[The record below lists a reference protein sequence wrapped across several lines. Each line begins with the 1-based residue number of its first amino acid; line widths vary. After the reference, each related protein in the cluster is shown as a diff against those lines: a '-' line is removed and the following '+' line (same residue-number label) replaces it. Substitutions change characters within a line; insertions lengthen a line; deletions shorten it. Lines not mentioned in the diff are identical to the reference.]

1 VEDRKALSLANAK
14 AKLSEIVRSADL
26 ERTPM
31 IQRMKKS
38 SITDN
43 FHHVGIIVK
52 DVDKAV
58 NFYESLGIGPFES
71 LTITARDRKLR
82 GKPLSGLKL
91 KIRIAHVGQTRIEA
105 IQPVEGAGPWFE
117 FLERHGEGIAHMA
130 FVVDDIE
137 KAKFELVTRGLKIL
151 YESWFE
157 DGGAAAYLESDQVG
171 GTVLEIFQRPPNYV
185 PRKR

>member
-1 VEDRKALSLANAK
+1 
-14 AKLSEIVRSADL
+14 
-26 ERTPM
+26 
-31 IQRMKKS
+31 
-38 SITDN
+38 
-43 FHHVGIIVK
+43 
-52 DVDKAV
+52 
-58 NFYESLGIGPFES
+58 
-71 LTITARDRKLR
+71 
-82 GKPLSGLKL
+82 
-91 KIRIAHVGQTRIEA
+91 
-105 IQPVEGAGPWFE
+105 
-117 FLERHGEGIAHMA
+117 MA

>member
-1 VEDRKALSLANAK
+1 MQS
-14 AKLSEIVRSADL
+14 
-26 ERTPM
+26 
-31 IQRMKKS
+31 MKKS

-71 LTITARDRKLR
+71 LTLTARERKLR
-82 GKPLSGLKL
+82 GKPLSSLKL
-91 KIRIAHVGQTRIEA
+91 KIRIAHVGPTRIEA
-105 IQPVEGAGPWFE
+105 IQPIEGAGPWFE
-117 FLERHGEGIAHMA
+117 FLEKHGDGIAHIA

-137 KAKFELVTRGLKIL
+137 KAKSELAARGLKIL

-157 DGGAAAYLESDQVG
+157 NGGAAAYLESDQVG
-171 GTVLEIFQRPPNYV
+171 GTILEIFQRPPDYV
-185 PRKR
+185 PRNR